1 MIDYDQ
7 LEFRHLKYLQAIAEE
22 GTITAAAARV
32 HITQSAISTQIR
44 QLEELFDVELLHR
57 ERDGVSLTPHGEI
70 LLAHGRD
77 LLQGRVDVVDMLNAL
92 RTGDITDLKLGFSA
106 LVDKKT
112 LDTIISTTRRIF
124 PYCEV
129 HADGD
134 EIEDLETRVGSGELD
149 GALVTLPIEHNSDLM
164 TCTIEKVPL
173 VVCMRGDD
181 PLAAH
186 EAIPTHLLTGKLGIY
201 QYQKVHR
208 AAYARLLELFKS
220 VGIEPRPTRPT
231 TNREHIQWTVM
242 ERQGYALVRE
252 ATRLMPGL
260 TTRPIHGVEWTI
272 DTALILKP
280 SSQHPALAM
289 LLREFRKR
297 AIDLGSIWV
306 PQLPQYQVGSNGKKK
321 PKSVKAKGDHSLSL
335 FEAS

>member
-32 HITQSAISTQIR
+32 HITQSAISTQIK
-44 QLEELFDVELLHR
+44 QLEELFDVELLNR
-57 ERDGVSLTPHGEI
+57 ERDGVTLTPHGEI
-70 LLAHGRD
+70 LLAYGRD
-77 LLQGRVDVVDMLNAL
+77 LLQGREDVVDMLNTL
-92 RTGDITDLKLGFSA
+92 KTGEMTALKLGFSA
-106 LVDKKT
+106 LVEKKT
-112 LDTIISTTRRIF
+112 LETIISTTRRIF

-129 HADGD
+129 LADGD
-134 EIEDLETRVGSGELD
+134 EVEDLETRVGSGELD

-173 VVCMRGDD
+173 VVCMRADD
-181 PLAAH
+181 PLASH
-186 EAIPTHLLTGKLGIY
+186 EAIPTHLLTGKLGIF
-201 QYQKVHR
+201 QYQKAHR
-208 AAYARLLELFKS
+208 AAYSRLLELFKS
-220 VGIEPRPTRPT
+220 VGIEPRPTKPT
-231 TNREHIQWTVM
+231 MNREHIQWTVL
-242 ERQGYALVRE
+242 EKQGYALVRE
-252 ATRLMPGL
+252 GARLMPGL

-272 DTALILKP
+272 DTALVLKP

-297 AIDLGSIWV
+297 AIDLGSIWI
-306 PQLPQYQVGSNGKKK
+306 PQLPQSLTSSNGKKQ
-321 PKSVKAKGDHSLSL
+321 PKSVRAKHGHSLSL